1 MMAMM
6 CEVQLNIIK
15 AIKSIRRIKVQTVIK
30 AIKNIKR
37 IKVQTVIKAIKIIKR
52 IKVQTEEGSDR
63 RRFRQRKVQT
73 IENN

>member
-1 MMAMM
+1 MAMM

-37 IKVQTVIKAIKIIKR
+37 IKVQT
-52 IKVQTEEGSDR
+52 EEGSDR
-63 RRFRQRKVQT
+63 GRFRQLKIT
-73 IENN
+73 KNNMT